1 MTDYRNIA
9 TKDGILRN
17 TKNQHYTASM
27 GYSNALDLLFANVKA
42 SYWRANSNLT
52 YAYGYDGALTYIESV
67 NVPNLSHGLM
77 LEAKVSKQIL
87 SIGTIFNIG
96 GGWNRTWSEIIRQ
109 NKRLN
114 ASNDFYTASF
124 GFNTKFSKRL
134 SLAYTATYNRSEN
147 VVEAIEKIAPIN
159 YIKQE
164 GELLFSFGKNFILS
178 VDAEHYYNETLASEY
193 RNMVFLE
200 AKLTY
205 KAKKFYY
212 ALDARNLLNTRSFGS
227 VVTSDITDYRYSY
240 ALRPMGIILTV
251 RCNF

>member
-9 TKDGILRN
+9 TKNGILRN
-17 TKNQHYTASM
+17 TKNQHYTASI

-42 SYWRANSNLT
+42 SYWRANNNLT
-52 YAYGYDGALTYIESV
+52 YAYSYDGALTYIESV

-96 GGWNRTWSEIIRQ
+96 GGWNR
-109 NKRLN
+109 
-114 ASNDFYTASF
+114 
-124 GFNTKFSKRL
+124 
-134 SLAYTATYNRSEN
+134 
-147 VVEAIEKIAPIN
+147 
-159 YIKQE
+159 
-164 GELLFSFGKNFILS
+164 
-178 VDAEHYYNETLASEY
+178 
-193 RNMVFLE
+193 NMVFLG

-212 ALDARNLLNTRSFGS
+212 TLDARNLLNTRSFGS
-227 VVTSDITDYRYSY
+227 VITSDITDYRYSY